1 MAGNIQKGF
10 FLGINTKIP
19 LGTACIQVCLSC
31 QAETGL
37 IAFYSFMVKLKRKEM
52 QTKQSSPK
60 QLLFYSFGE
69 HSPAQLKLLWEKLW
83 Q

>member
-1 MAGNIQKGF
+1 MAGNIQKGL

-19 LGTACIQVCLSC
+19 LGTACIQVYLSC
-31 QAETGL
+31 QAKTGL
-37 IAFYSFMVKLKRKEM
+37 IASFMVKLKRKEM

-69 HSPAQLKLLWEKLW
+69 QSPAQLKL
-83 Q
+83 